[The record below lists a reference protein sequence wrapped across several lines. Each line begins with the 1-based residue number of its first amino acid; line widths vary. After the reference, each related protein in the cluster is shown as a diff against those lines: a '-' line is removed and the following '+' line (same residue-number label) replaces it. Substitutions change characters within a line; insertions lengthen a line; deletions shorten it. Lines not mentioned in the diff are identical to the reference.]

1 MNAMPIGRALIILA
15 LSAGFAGPVAAQPAA
30 NAATPAPAGMKPPM
44 NDFNQAFYRCDNG
57 GAFSISYD
65 SDTPATA
72 EITTNDDN
80 KPHALKRTPSPSGA
94 QFTGGAARF
103 WTDGKTVVV
112 EGPKAA
118 FKNCKMKAG

>member
-1 MNAMPIGRALIILA
+1 MNALPIGRVLFSLV
-15 LSAGFAGPVAAQPAA
+15 LSAGALAGPVGAQP
-30 NAATPAPAGMKPPM
+30 AATPAPAGMKPPM

-80 KPHALKRTPSPSGA
+80 RPHVLKRTPSPSGA
-94 QFTGGAARF
+94 QFTGAAARF

-112 EGPKAA
+112 DGPKAA
-118 FKNCKMKAG
+118 FKNCKMKTN